1 MDEVQDDSG
10 KPDLGLKINIVILGS
25 EEMIRSARTEDAVS
39 IQRIYRH
46 YVENTVISFE
56 YDAPGVEEIERR
68 IHHYQENY
76 PYLVLEENGRILG
89 YAYGSRY
96 RERRSY
102 DFTAEVSVYIDK
114 DELGKGYGKKLAM
127 ELIEQLRK
135 NEIYTI
141 IAILTSGNERSL
153 GMFLSLGFKL
163 AGNLENVGYK
173 YGQWQSITELIL
185 PIKAYV

>member
-1 MDEVQDDSG
+1 
-10 KPDLGLKINIVILGS
+10 
-25 EEMIRSARTEDAVS
+25 MIRNAKPEDAGS
-39 IQRIYRH
+39 IQRIYSH
-46 YVENTVISFE
+46 YVENTAISFE
-56 YDAPGVEEIERR
+56 YDAPSAFEMERR
-68 IHHYQENY
+68 ISQYQKNY

-96 RERRSY
+96 RERRAY

-114 DELGKGYGKKLAM
+114 DELGKGYGKKLAL

-135 NEIYTI
+135 QEIYTV

-173 YGQWQSITELIL
+173 HGQWRGITELIL
-185 PIKAYV
+185 PIKEYA

>member
-1 MDEVQDDSG
+1 
-10 KPDLGLKINIVILGS
+10 
-25 EEMIRSARTEDAVS
+25 MIRNAKPEDAGS
-39 IQRIYRH
+39 IQRIYSH
-46 YVENTVISFE
+46 YVENTAISFE
-56 YDAPGVEEIERR
+56 YDAPSALEMERR
-68 IHHYQENY
+68 ISQYQKHY

-96 RERRSY
+96 RERRAY

-114 DELGKGYGKKLAM
+114 DELGKGYGKKLAL

-135 NEIYTI
+135 QEIYTV

-173 YGQWQSITELIL
+173 QGQWRGITELIL
-185 PIKAYV
+185 PIKEYE